1 MVQYDCDTCLCVV
14 HCGLQALVYIN
25 QFNFF
30 GTQPVKILDFLSSR
44 YLNNI
49 VAYASRKLMFMY
61 IGSLKRFEFFLR
73 FETLDI
79 FLPF

>member
-1 MVQYDCDTCLCVV
+1 MIVIHVFVLCIVDFK
-14 HCGLQALVYIN
+14 LWYILTN
-25 QFNFF
+25 FFFF

-61 IGSLKRFEFFLR
+61 IGSLK
-73 FETLDI
+73 
-79 FLPF
+79 